1 MHSGNSS
8 KANRLSFDHIGSR
21 EVLGLA
27 WPIIVSMLS
36 YTAMTA
42 VNAIWVAKLG
52 MTEVAAV
59 GLAAVAVFILQGFGA
74 GVLAGV
80 KITVATA
87 TGAGDDDDARALGLQ
102 GVTVAL
108 ALGLGAVALSPA
120 GDLVMSALGAS
131 PATHEHGATYFTFR
145 ALGLPFAF
153 VMYALTQYMQGR
165 GDTRGPMIA
174 MIATNVANALLDP
187 AFIWGFGPIPA
198 MGVKGCAIATSLSFG
213 LGALWLAVAVWRDL
227 GGLPRVVD
235 RSRVGRIVALGAPL
249 GLRAALEITS
259 FAVFAAI
266 LSSVGD
272 DHVAAHVMVVRVL
285 SVSFLPGHAVG
296 EATAVMV
303 GQAMGAGRRDALA
316 AIRAA
321 ANRVAMTAMGVCA
334 VVFVLVPGALLG
346 IFDPT
351 PEVLAIAIPVMYV
364 AAGFQ
369 IVDAVAMVAQGFLN
383 GVGDTR
389 YVMLSGVV
397 VAWLVK
403 LPLGYALANTLG
415 MGAVGAWVG
424 LTAEVVVIAWL
435 VRRRIV
441 LGRWERA
448 AAPARQPELVAAF
461 E

>member
-1 MHSGNSS
+1 MHAPSPS
-8 KANRLSFDHIGSR
+8 KSPRLSFDHVGSR
-21 EVLGLA
+21 EVLDLA

-52 MTEVAAV
+52 MSEVAAL
-59 GLAAVAVFILQGFGA
+59 GLAAIAVFILQGFGG

-87 TGAGDDDDARALGLQ
+87 TGASYDDDARALGVQ
-102 GVTVAL
+102 GVIVAL
-108 ALGLGAVALSPA
+108 GLGLGAVALAPA
-120 GDLVMSALGAS
+120 GDVVMTLLDAS
-131 PATHEHGATYFTFR
+131 PATHDHGATYFTYR

-174 MIATNVANALLDP
+174 MIVTNIANALLDP

-198 MGVKGCAIATSLSFG
+198 MGVRGCAIATSLSFA
-213 LGALWLAVAVWRDL
+213 LGALWLTIAVRRDL
-227 GGLPRVVD
+227 RGLPRVFD
-235 RSRVGRIVALGAPL
+235 RSRVARIIALGAPL
-249 GLRAALEITS
+249 GVRAALEITS

-272 DHVAAHVMVVRVL
+272 DHVAAHVMVVRIL
-285 SVSFLPGHAVG
+285 SVSFLPGNAVG

-303 GQAMGAGRRDALA
+303 GQAMGAGRRDVLP

-321 ANRVAMTAMGVCA
+321 ANRVAMTAMGLCA

-346 IFDPT
+346 IFEPT
-351 PEVLAIAIPVMYV
+351 PEVLAIAVPVMYV

-369 IVDAVAMVAQGFLN
+369 LIDAIAMVAQGFLN

-389 YVMLSGVV
+389 YVMVSGVV

-403 LPLGYALANTLG
+403 LPIGYVLARTAGL
-415 MGAVGAWVG
+415 GAVGAWIG
-424 LTAEVVVIAWL
+424 LTMEVVVIAWL

-441 LGRWERA
+441 LGRWERPV
-448 AAPARQPELVAAF
+448 APQRPELVAA
-461 E
+461 